1 MRRALAL
8 RPLTGGEIRQ
18 LKVGRCSAKGMT
30 VRRSQILLASAAG
43 HSPTQIASVVGC
55 NPSTVTHVISDF
67 HDRGIVSVHEERR
80 QPGARRRGRLRIEER
95 EPGITVALEQLLA
108 DEIAGDPMGRA
119 SWVRSSLRRLRD
131 ALGRQG
137 YRVDHCTIRK
147 LLKKMGF
154 TLKRNQKRRG
164 GVPEPRPRRAIPLH
178 RRTAGGV
185 SLGGLARHQH
195 RYQAKGADRQ
205 LPELGTGLAP
215 RTARG
220 E

>member
-1 MRRALAL
+1 MIAQGRDNMRRALAL

-108 DEIAGDPMGRA
+108 DA
-119 SWVRSSLRRLRD
+119 SASSAVTVHCLPDSAAFRRLTSDLSCSSSLSRFRAASHAAASHRLETPSVPF
-131 ALGRQG
+131 GRWPH
-137 YRVDHCTIRK
+137 RV
-147 LLKKMGF
+147 G
-154 TLKRNQKRRG
+154 Q
-164 GVPEPRPRRAIPLH
+164 
-178 RRTAGGV
+178 
-185 SLGGLARHQH
+185 
-195 RYQAKGADRQ
+195 
-205 LPELGTGLAP
+205 
-215 RTARG
+215 
-220 E
+220 